1 MDEDKILKRNSI
13 SRILRGKNRNNV
25 NDIGEAESSGETN
38 GKTDGLTDKADPG
51 SIDGYT
57 QGDCDPSGTD
67 LLCVESLKTTY
78 YTFEG
83 AVPAVDGVSF
93 SIKEGETVGI
103 VGESGCGKSVTALSV
118 MRLVSYPP
126 GKIEAGHI
134 WFEGEDL
141 LTKSPEEMRAIR
153 GDKIAMIFQ
162 EPMTSLNPV
171 YTIGDQIAE
180 VLEYH
185 RGCSKAEALERTTS
199 LLTAVGMSDP
209 ERRCNQYPHELSG
222 GMRQRAMIAM
232 ALSCHPKLLIADEP
246 TTALDVTIQAQ
257 ILDLMRDLQEEFGMS
272 IMMITHNLGV
282 VAEISEDVVVMY
294 LGRIVESAPVDEL
307 FHNPLHPY
315 TQALLK
321 SIPKVGKKAK
331 GRLETIKGVVPDAY
345 NIPPGCSF
353 HQRCPEFKTG
363 LCNRIT
369 PDLTE
374 TAPGHKVACLLYSE
388 VERHG

>member
-67 LLCVESLKTTY
+67 LLCVDSLKTTY

-232 ALSCHPKLLIADEP
+232 ALACNPRLLIADEP

-257 ILDLMRDLQEEFGMS
+257 ILEVMKDVREEFGTA
-272 IMMITHNLGV
+272 IMLITHDLGV
-282 VAEISEDVVVMY
+282 VAEMTQRVIVMY
-294 LGRIVESAPVDEL
+294 LGRVVEEGSVRDV
-307 FHNPLHPY
+307 FYSPLHPY
-315 TQALLK
+315 TNSLLRA
-321 SIPKVGKKAK
+321 IPRPGSTKE
-331 GRLETIKGVVPDAY
+331 RLYAIPGVVPNPMFMPKGCKFHTRCEYAKDACRAEEPC
-345 NIPPGCSF
+345 ITQVSSGHF
-353 HQRCPEFKTG
+353 VRCFFPKAASS
-363 LCNRIT
+363 L
-369 PDLTE
+369 
-374 TAPGHKVACLLYSE
+374 
-388 VERHG
+388 

>member
-199 LLTAVGMSDP
+199 LLTGVGMSDP

-232 ALSCHPKLLIADEP
+232 ALACNPRLLIADEP
-246 TTALDVTIQAQ
+246 TT
-257 ILDLMRDLQEEFGMS
+257 
-272 IMMITHNLGV
+272 
-282 VAEISEDVVVMY
+282 
-294 LGRIVESAPVDEL
+294 
-307 FHNPLHPY
+307 
-315 TQALLK
+315 
-321 SIPKVGKKAK
+321 
-331 GRLETIKGVVPDAY
+331 Y
-345 NIPPGCSF
+345 NSGTDPGSHERC
-353 HQRCPEFKTG
+353 QRG
-363 LCNRIT
+363 I
-369 PDLTE
+369 
-374 TAPGHKVACLLYSE
+374 
-388 VERHG
+388 RHGYHAHYP